1 MLSAAGA
8 QTAADLFHDI
18 DPALQP
24 TALDLSPGLAEQ
36 ALVRH
41 VRGLA
46 AANRLPD
53 LCFLGG
59 GAYPHFI
66 PATVDAVLSRG
77 EFLTAYTPYQPEV
90 AQGGLQAAWEYQSMI
105 TALTGLPV
113 TNASLYDGAT
123 AAAEAMLMAARETPG
138 GRILVSRA
146 VDPQYRAVLH
156 AYARARDIP
165 LEEIDCENGV
175 TSPARLEE
183 ALQSKTAGLLA
194 QSPNYFGLIEDTAR
208 LAAAAHNSGAL
219 FISLWTEALSLALLS
234 PPGRCGADITAGE
247 GMSWGVGLN
256 YGGPGLG
263 VLAARQKLL
272 RKLPGRLVGRT
283 RDRDGTPGFVL
294 TLQARE
300 QHIRRE
306 TAASN
311 ICSNHA
317 LCALAAAVYL
327 ATLGE
332 EGLRQTALVNY
343 HRSHYARQKILDTAG
358 TTHTIPFAG
367 PFFNEF
373 TVHIPKLEERLN
385 KLYEKGLAAG
395 IPLARDYPELKD
407 CLLVAVTE
415 THSREDIDRLAEAL
429 T

>member
-8 QTAADLFHDI
+8 RTGADLFQDI
-18 DPALQP
+18 DPALHP
-24 TALDLSPGLAEQ
+24 TALDLPSGLAEQ

-46 AANRLPD
+46 GANRLPD

-66 PATVDAVLSRG
+66 PSTVDAVLSRG

-90 AQGGLQAAWEYQSMI
+90 AQGGLQAAWEYQSMV

-156 AYARARDIP
+156 AYARARDLP

-183 ALQSKTAGLLA
+183 ALQSKTAGILA
-194 QSPNYFGLIEDTAR
+194 QSPNYFGLMEDTTR
-208 LAAAAHNSGAL
+208 MAADAHKGGAL
-219 FISLWTEALSLALLS
+219 FISLWTEALSLALLA
-234 PPGRCGADITAGE
+234 PPGQSGADIAAGE

-263 VLAARQKLL
+263 VLAARQELL

-283 RDRDGTPGFVL
+283 RDRDGAPGFVL

-343 HRSHYARQKILDTAG
+343 HRSHYARQKILELAGDTVKG
-358 TTHTIPFAG
+358 FFSGH
-367 PFFNEF
+367 FFNEF
-373 TVHIPKLEERLN
+373 MIKKPGLEKRLAE
-385 KLYEKGLAAG
+385 LYNQGIAAG
-395 IPLARDYPELKD
+395 IPLERDYPELKD

-415 THSREDIDRLAEAL
+415 THTREEIDRLAEAL
-429 T
+429 A